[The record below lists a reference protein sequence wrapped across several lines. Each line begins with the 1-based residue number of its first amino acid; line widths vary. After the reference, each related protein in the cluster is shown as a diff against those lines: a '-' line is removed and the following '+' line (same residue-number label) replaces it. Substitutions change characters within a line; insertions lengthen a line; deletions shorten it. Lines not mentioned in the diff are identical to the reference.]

1 MEFPDLDL
9 WFFSE
14 SNLLY
19 FYEEQVFL
27 RLCCQIKLTQDQSDF
42 SHWKHSNNRNP
53 EKEGAYTHTVKEWSH
68 FAGKE

>member
-42 SHWKHSNNRNP
+42 SH
-53 EKEGAYTHTVKEWSH
+53 
-68 FAGKE
+68 